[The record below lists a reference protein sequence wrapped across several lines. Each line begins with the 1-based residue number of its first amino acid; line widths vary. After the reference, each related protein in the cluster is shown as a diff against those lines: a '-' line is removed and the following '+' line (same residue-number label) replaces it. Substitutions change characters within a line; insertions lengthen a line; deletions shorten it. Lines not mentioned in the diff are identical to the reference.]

1 MLDTTD
7 TAIFARHQKSEAD
20 VPPMPIRN
28 YWIGFLDQKI
38 PQTIKSMMS
47 KNSLLA
53 LLSFAATVGSASA
66 FVPAAPVAR
75 HAVTST
81 STSTSTSTCLSA
93 VINKDFGRAVECA
106 ERFGECD
113 ADEMVK
119 LADKLEDIEGCV
131 YEDGVQAK
139 DVCDKEIQDRKDV
152 ADTLKMQAELQL
164 RCVLFWSI

>member
-1 MLDTTD
+1 MLDMTLRSLLGTKN
-7 TAIFARHQKSEAD
+7 QKQAY

-75 HAVTST
+75 HAVT